1 MNFSET
7 KTVRRRMATYVK
19 VIKIDEV
26 CPDVNIYVKARLD

>member
-7 KTVRRRMATYVK
+7 KAERQRMATYVK

-26 CPDVNIYVKARLD
+26 CPDVNN

>member
-7 KTVRRRMATYVK
+7 KAERRRMATYVK

-26 CPDVNIYVKARLD
+26 CPDVNN